1 MALEVPVA
9 EDICDRITATPRP
22 EEAVELSIVDAFLPP
37 TPTTLDVGASV
48 GNHAIYWALTHHS
61 EITAFEP
68 YVPARQLLITNIVR
82 NGVGHSV
89 TTHGQALG
97 AGPGRGVSE
106 PRQGNPGATRLRT
119 APDENVNASA
129 LDSLHAQHPGLL
141 KIDVEENEM
150 AALQGASH
158 AVTELC
164 SIVWFEALATADQT
178 TVWEVMAGHVYPV
191 ILILSPTNAILP
203 RRRTGYFGLA

>member
-1 MALEVPVA
+1 MV
-9 EDICDRITATPRP
+9 TPDGYAINTGVDSFYAPHGSLPDDQKLPPPAAAGISPTGSTQMR
-22 EEAVELSIVDAFLPP
+22 AGTVDAGSAAVYPAAQ
-37 TPTTLDVGASV
+37 GALLK
-48 GNHAIYWALTHHS
+48 GD
-61 EITAFEP
+61 
-68 YVPARQLLITNIVR
+68 VPAPTTNIVR

-119 APDENVNASA
+119 APDENVNVSA
-129 LDSLHAQHPGLL
+129 LDSLHPQHPGLL

-158 AVTELC
+158 AITELC

-178 TVWEVMAGHVYPV
+178 TVGRSWLVTS
-191 ILILSPTNAILP
+191 SP
-203 RRRTGYFGLA
+203 